1 MKLKHVSMHG
11 GKGRPHPLWDGSC
24 GRMKEGYKRGRR
36 DRQALLWVLH
46 KGKKGERKG
55 KGQTEEVSEKK
66 GRRGEKNKEKR

>member
-1 MKLKHVSMHG
+1 MG
-11 GKGRPHPLWDGSC
+11 WI
-24 GRMKEGYKRGRR
+24 RR
-36 DRQALLWVLH
+36 DAREGGGTARPYSGIVH